1 MFKLV
6 LPVKPLWLNQPF
18 GGNKKT
24 YAQFGLA
31 GHNGLDMLSLH
42 GQPVYAAHEGIA
54 NYEVDSSQGHG
65 VDIVSTQTYDLGN
78 FGTAYVK
85 TRYWHLCDPKKE
97 SKYAS
102 PIYGRKN
109 VKVKAGDIIGYA
121 DSTGFST
128 GDHLHFGL
136 KPQGKNSKGFY
147 NLFPNNGYK
156 GAIDPFP
163 FLAETKPPEPPK
175 LIQGATGAHV
185 TRFQEVLKEL
195 GYFPA
200 NQALTAFYGQI
211 TASSYDKFRKATGFQ
226 ITVDNS
232 STGGGTGVDSSG
244 MSQTYIAAVVA
255 ILSGALPLLGIDV
268 VNGDALNATIT
279 NLIAVFAGI
288 WVIFRRLQDG
298 DISWLGIR
306 KR

>member
-1 MFKLV
+1 MFKLTN
-6 LPVKPLWLNQPF
+6 PVNPVAINQKF
-18 GGNKKT
+18 GGDKAR
-24 YAQFGLA
+24 YAQFGLD
-31 GHNGLDMLSLH
+31 GHNGLDFRALH
-42 GQPVYAAHEGIA
+42 GQPVYAAHEGLA

-85 TRYWHLCDPKKE
+85 TRYWHLANPVTE
-97 SKYAS
+97 PKYAS

-121 DSTGFST
+121 DNTGFST

-156 GAIDPFP
+156 GAVDPLP
-163 FLAETKPPEPPK
+163 FLAETTPVPSK
-175 LIQGATGAHV
+175 LVQGARGAHV
-185 TRFQEVLKEL
+185 TRFQGILKEL
-195 GYFPA
+195 GYFPPK
-200 NQALTAFYGQI
+200 QALTDFYGQI
-211 TASSYDKFRKATGFQ
+211 TTDAYDKFRKATGFQ
-226 ITVDNS
+226 VTVDNS
-232 STGGGTGVDSSG
+232 INGSGSEVQSSG

-255 ILSGALPLLGIDV
+255 ILSGALPLLGIEV
-268 VNGDALNATIT
+268 VDGDALNATIT
-279 NLIAVFAGI
+279 NLVAVFAGL
-288 WVIFRRLQDG
+288 WVILRRTQAG
-298 DISWLGIR
+298 DVSWLGIK